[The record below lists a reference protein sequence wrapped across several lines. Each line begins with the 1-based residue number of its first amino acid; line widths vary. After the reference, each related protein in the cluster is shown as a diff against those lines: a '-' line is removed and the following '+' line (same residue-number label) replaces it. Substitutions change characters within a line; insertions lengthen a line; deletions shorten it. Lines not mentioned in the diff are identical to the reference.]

1 MVREGALA
9 QPQRVSR
16 AGRLKQLAGQSFV
29 YGLGGLVSKAVGIVL
44 LPIYLHHVTRDQFGS
59 VELVMAS
66 ITLAAIL
73 LRLGLTNAMFRFS
86 FDNPGSDMRVRTVQT
101 AFAGVLTMSTLGVAV
116 GLLAAATVEPFTE
129 VLGGR
134 ELTVIGLAGLWVTM
148 NFDILTGIYRIER
161 RPTAYVGYSLLN
173 VAITIVL
180 TLILVIP
187 LHLQASGLMI
197 GNFSGTY
204 ITYLLMLYAR
214 RDIVGFRL
222 VDRGL
227 LRRML
232 HFSVPL
238 MPAGLALWALNVA
251 DRFQVQGLTSKA
263 ELGSY
268 STAAKLAL
276 AAMLLIAAFQTAWP
290 AFANSMPTEDETRV
304 VYRLVLTYWSMVM
317 GWAIVVISLL
327 APPYIHLTLPRPV
340 WNAAPVVPFLT
351 FGAVLYGA
359 YMILNAGVNRSKKT
373 RFTPVVTGVS
383 AAVNVGL
390 NFALIPLWGI
400 VGAGVST
407 VVGYAVLVYLGWRNA
422 QHSYPVDYE
431 WSRVLRVTAVTAA
444 AVAAS
449 ILVIPATGWVGIP
462 VRLAIIAGFP
472 LALMAAGVLS
482 RGEQRRMR
490 ERVAAM
496 RGRRSRQATLA
507 AEADEAAE
515 EEPVA

>member
-9 QPQRVSR
+9 QPARVSR

-59 VELVMAS
+59 VELVIAS

-101 AFAGVLTMSTLGVAV
+101 AFAGTLAMSTLGVIAGV
-116 GLLAAATVEPFTE
+116 IATLTVPAFAD

-134 ELTVIGLAGLWVTM
+134 NLTLIGLTGLWVTM

-161 RPTAYVGYSLLN
+161 RPTAYVAYSFVNLAVT
-173 VAITIVL
+173 VAL
-180 TLILVIP
+180 TLVLVIP
-187 LHLQASGLMI
+187 LGLQASGLLI

-204 ITYLLMLYAR
+204 VTYLLMLWAR
-214 RDIVGFRL
+214 RDVVGLRF

-238 MPAGLALWALNVA
+238 MPAGLALWSLNVA
-251 DRFQVQGLTSKA
+251 DRFQVQGLASKA

-276 AAMLLIAAFQTAWP
+276 ASMLLIAAFQTAWP
-290 AFANSMPTEDETRV
+290 AFANSMPTEEETRS

-317 GWAIVVISLL
+317 GWAVVAISLL
-327 APPYIHLTLPRPV
+327 TPPYVHLTLPRPV
-340 WNAAPVVPFLT
+340 WDAAPVVPFLT

-407 VVGYAVLVYLGWRNA
+407 VIGYALLVFLGWRNA

-431 WSRVLRVTAVTAA
+431 WARVLWIAAVTAA
-444 AVAAS
+444 VVALS
-449 ILVIPATGWVGIP
+449 VLVIPATGWIGISAR
-462 VRLAIIAGFP
+462 VALIAGFP

-482 RGEQRRMR
+482 RGEQRRIR
-490 ERVAAM
+490 ERVAAL
-496 RGRRSRQATLA
+496 RRRRSPQAVLA